1 MSRKTNFVF
10 KVLQVVSWIIFVGL
24 CIQAGGFIFNTVFTL
39 LLNPAGA
46 SKFWTEVDLAALYH
60 FNQSHYVTLT
70 VLMCIVAVL
79 KAILFYHI
87 VLVFH
92 SKKID
97 LARPFNHSLKKFID
111 LVATISCGI
120 GLFSLLGAGFTKN
133 LIEDGLQMP
142 NVADLSFGGGDVW
155 WFTSVILL
163 VIGQIIKK
171 GIEMQQENELT
182 I

>member
-46 SKFWTEVDLAALYH
+46 SKFWTEVDLAALYQ

-79 KAILFYHI
+79 KSLLFFNI
-87 VLVFH
+87 VQVLH
-92 SKKID
+92 HNKIN
-97 LARPFNHSLKKFID
+97 LERPFNQFLAKFI
-111 LVATISCGI
+111 LTIASFAFGI
-120 GLFSLLGAGFTKN
+120 GLFAYWGKGFTKF
-133 LIEDGLQMP
+133 LLEQDIKMP
-142 NVADLSFGGGDVW
+142 NAADLSFGGGDVW
-155 WFTSVILL
+155 WFMAVILL
-163 VIGQIIKK
+163 IIAQIIKK
-171 GIEMQQENELT
+171 GIAMQQENELT

>member
-10 KVLQVVSWIIFVGL
+10 KVLQVVSWIIFLGL

-46 SKFWTEVDLAALYH
+46 SKFWTEVDLSALYH

-70 VLMCIVAVL
+70 VLMCIVTVL
-79 KAILFYHI
+79 KAVLFYNI
-87 VLVFH
+87 VHVFH
-92 SKKID
+92 TKKID
-97 LARPFNHSLKKFID
+97 LTQPFNSFLKKFID
-111 LVATISCGI
+111 VVAIISFGI
-120 GLFSLLGAGFTKN
+120 GLFSLWGAGFANN
-133 LIEDGLQMP
+133 LMDDGLHMP
-142 NVADLSFGGGDVW
+142 NIADLSLSGGDVW

>member
-10 KVLQVVSWIIFVGL
+10 KVVQVVSWIIFVGL

-46 SKFWTEVDLAALYH
+46 NKFWTEVDLAALYH

-79 KAILFYHI
+79 KAVLFCHI

-97 LARPFNHSLKKFID
+97 LAQPFNDSLKKFID
-111 LVATISCGI
+111 LVATISFGI
-120 GLFSLLGAGFTKN
+120 GLFSLWGAGFTKN
-133 LIEDGLQMP
+133 LTADGLQMP

-171 GIEMQQENELT
+171 GIEMQQEYELT

>member
-39 LLNPAGA
+39 MFNPAGA

-60 FNQSHYVTLT
+60 FNQSYYVTLT
-70 VLMCIVAVL
+70 VLMCIVSVL
-79 KAILFYHI
+79 KSVLFYTI

-97 LARPFNHSLKKFID
+97 LAQPFNDSLKKFID
-111 LVATISCGI
+111 LVASISFGI
-120 GLFSLLGAGFTKN
+120 GLFSLWGAGFTKN
-133 LIEDGLQMP
+133 LIQDGLQMP

>member
-39 LLNPAGA
+39 LLNPVGA
-46 SKFWTEVDLAALYH
+46 SKFWTEVDLATLYH
-60 FNQSHYVTLT
+60 FNQSYYVTLT
-70 VLMCIVAVL
+70 ILMCIVTVL
-79 KAILFYHI
+79 KAVLFYTI

-97 LARPFNHSLKKFID
+97 LAQPFNHSLKKFID
-111 LVATISCGI
+111 LVAIISFGI
-120 GLFSLLGAGFTKN
+120 GLFSLWGAGFTKN

-142 NVADLSFGGGDVW
+142 NIADLSFGGGDVW
-155 WFTSVILL
+155 WFTGVILL

>member
-39 LLNPAGA
+39 LLNPDGA

-70 VLMCIVAVL
+70 VLMCIVTVL
-79 KAILFYHI
+79 KAVLFYNI

-97 LARPFNHSLKKFID
+97 LAQPFSDSLKKFID
-111 LVATISCGI
+111 LVTTISFGI
-120 GLFSLLGAGFTKN
+120 GLFSLWGAGFTKN

>member
-10 KVLQVVSWIIFVGL
+10 KVVQVVSWIIFVGL

-46 SKFWTEVDLAALYH
+46 SKFWTAIDLAALYH
-60 FNQSHYVTLT
+60 FNKSHYVTLT

-79 KAILFYHI
+79 KAVLFYTI

-97 LARPFNHSLKKFID
+97 LAQPFNNSLKKFID
-111 LVATISCGI
+111 LVATISFGI
-120 GLFSLLGAGFTKN
+120 GLFSLWGAGFTKN
-133 LIEDGLQMP
+133 LIEGGLQMP
-142 NVADLSFGGGDVW
+142 NIADLSFGGGDVW